1 MPSLITV
8 IVKISGPLKRP
19 RGRDLLTLKLKQGT
33 NLRKLLLKLG
43 YEEKHIPSIMPVVNG
58 ALQKES
64 HVLNDG
70 DQVSLSIVI
79 GGG

>member
-1 MPSLITV
+1 MRNLITV

-19 RGRDLLTLKLKQGT
+19 RGRDMLTLEIKQGT

-43 YEEKHIPSIMPVVNG
+43 YEEKHIPSIMPVVNC

-64 HVLNDG
+64 YVLNDG